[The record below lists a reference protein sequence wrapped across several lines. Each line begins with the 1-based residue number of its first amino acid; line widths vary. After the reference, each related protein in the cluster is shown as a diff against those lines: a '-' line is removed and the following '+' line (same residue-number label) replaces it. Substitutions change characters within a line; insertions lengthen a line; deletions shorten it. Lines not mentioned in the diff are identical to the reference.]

1 MCHLSASCVTCPP
14 HVSLVRLMCHLS
26 ASCVTFLPHVSLVC
40 LMCHLSASCITFL
53 PHVSLVSLC
62 VTCSHYVSLI
72 HIVTCP
78 HLGHFT
84 LIMFH
89 SSTLSLV
96 HIKSVTSPRY
106 MCQLSTLNVSL
117 VHVKCV
123 TCYKKTFPYY
133 VFNTYVCVTCPDRV
147 SLVLIIPQMSTSCHL
162 STSSVTMCQWSIIK
176 S

>member
-26 ASCVTFLPHVSLVC
+26 ASCVTFLPHVSLFC
-40 LMCHLSASCITFL
+40 LMCHLSAS
-53 PHVSLVSLC
+53 C

-96 HIKSVTSPRY
+96 HIKCVTSPRY

-117 VHVKCV
+117 VHIKCV
-123 TCYKKTFPYY
+123 TCYKKLFHIMSD
-133 VFNTYVCVTCPDRV
+133 VCNMCHLSRSCVTCPHH
-147 SLVLIIPQMSTSCHL
+147 TSIVHL
-162 STSSVTMCQWSIIK
+162 MCQCHMSIVICDDMSMVRIK